1 MRSGLLP
8 SLPSRQDPSGDQDL
22 RSRQDGGCNRHR
34 ARPRHRALQPEV
46 RAGLGSTDPQVPG
59 MGGGDGAAGGWWRA
73 QYSSD
78 PGVSGWAR
86 DPQRGAS
93 GKLHRS
99 WAPAGCVINPSFAE
113 LLGSEEGLGSQ
124 PALQQADSDYA
135 RVHACVCVTCEYTS
149 V

>member
-1 MRSGLLP
+1 
-8 SLPSRQDPSGDQDL
+8 
-22 RSRQDGGCNRHR
+22 
-34 ARPRHRALQPEV
+34 
-46 RAGLGSTDPQVPG
+46 